1 MYVQHTS
8 SSQPMMQFPPNQSQ
22 QQFSALSSYP
32 TQQSFIVQHPQQQNV
47 YPPQNAQFVPM
58 NISSQSS
65 QNYVNTQPGTIYDS
79 NYQGSMNQI
88 SPNQSASR
96 HNRTQMVPIPSND
109 ERYRKQLIV
118 NYLAQDVTSADIHT
132 LFSRFGPLDGARI
145 IFDRQTSM
153 PRGYGFV
160 YFRHPESAKQ
170 AVDMMNGYEFHG
182 KRLKVGYSTN
192 PLNIISST
200 SPVQQK
206 NNYGQVKKM
215 GEK

>member
-1 MYVQHTS
+1 
-8 SSQPMMQFPPNQSQ
+8 MMQFPPNQSQ
-22 QQFSALSSYP
+22 QQFSAISSYIP
-32 TQQSFIVQHPQQQNV
+32 QQTFIVQHPQQQNV
-47 YPPQNAQFVPM
+47 YPSQNTQFVPM
-58 NISSQSS
+58 NISSPSN
-65 QNYVNTQPGTIYDS
+65 QNCVNAPTGSAY
-79 NYQGSMNQI
+79 NNNFQGSLSQI
-88 SPNQSASR
+88 TPNQNTRSHS
-96 HNRTQMVPIPSND
+96 RTQMVPIPSND

-160 YFRHPESAKQ
+160 YFRYPESAKQ

-182 KRLKVGYSTN
+182 KRLKVGYSIN

-200 SPVQQK
+200 SSAQQG
-206 NNYGQVKKM
+206 N
-215 GEK
+215 